1 MTYTKDEVIQFVK
14 EEDIKFIR
22 LAFCDA
28 LGRMKNISIMPGE
41 LARAFETGIAID
53 ASAVTGFGGEV

>member
-28 LGRMKNISIMPGE
+28 FGKMKNISIMPSE
-41 LARAFETGIAID
+41 LVRAF
-53 ASAVTGFGGEV
+53 

>member
-28 LGRMKNISIMPGE
+28 LGRMKNISIMPAE
-41 LARAFETGIAID
+41 LPSIQS
-53 ASAVTGFGGEV
+53 SALSESL